1 MKVFK
6 NFLLIFLGIILGVGG
21 TVGFYFLTMG
31 DIAWQEYL
39 ETKLIPNAVIVIS
52 AVGTLCVAALPII
65 NKVQLA
71 LDKFGKATDDI
82 DTTVKSGKRTDDAIY
97 EQNEKIASFKGELD
111 DIKALVGDTKEMV
124 RIGMCHTKE
133 LVING
138 YAAEIAKVG
147 NHDEQQD

>member
-6 NFLLIFLGIILGVGG
+6 GFLLIFLGIVLGIGG
-21 TVGFYFLTMG
+21 AVGFYFLTMG
-31 DIAWQEYL
+31 EIAWQEYL

-71 LDKFGKATDDI
+71 LDRFGKATDDI
-82 DTTVKSGKRTDDAIY
+82 DATVKNGKRTDDELFA
-97 EQNEKIASFKGELD
+97 QNEKIATFKAELD
-111 DIKALVGDTKEMV
+111 EIKQLTEDTKEMV

-133 LVING
+133 LVVNG

-147 NHDEQQD
+147 NHDENQN